1 LSTGKNDIWMPLYIG
16 DYLADTMH
24 LTTLQHGAYLLLL
37 FHLWRRG
44 VLPDDDTTLAKVTGL
59 TPLEW
64 VSIRPALASFFK
76 IGDGLWQHSRV
87 ERERSR
93 IAARQESLGRKGK
106 AAAEKRWAGHAS
118 GIRQALPENAI
129 PEPQSESEP
138 DTKPDTDSKAEI
150 EAASTS
156 ASRHRL
162 FRSILAEYW
171 KAKNHASPEMPWQ
184 GRDAKALSDLLAA
197 CPHLTEDQFRLM
209 LANRARSPVA
219 HGDRVFLWIANITRF
234 QEEMTVYNR
243 PASAGGYAT
252 RAEINRDSVYDAVSG
267 AWELAQEHAG
277 GTGQAGAKPTGATHR
292 RMLVADG

>member
-1 LSTGKNDIWMPLYIG
+1 MPLYIG

-44 VLPDDDTTLAKVTGL
+44 TLPDDDSTLAKVTGL

-76 IGDGLWQHSRV
+76 LNDGFWQHSRV
-87 ERERSR
+87 ERERLR
-93 IAARQESLGRKGK
+93 IAERNDSLGKKGR
-106 AAAEKRWAGHAS
+106 AAAEKRWGKNAS
-118 GIRQALPENAI
+118 GIAGALPENAI
-129 PEPQSESEP
+129 PQSQSQSEP
-138 DTKPDTDSKAEI
+138 DTKAEV
-150 EAASTS
+150 ETTSTSS
-156 ASRHRL
+156 ASRHAL

-171 KAKNHASPEMPWQ
+171 KAKNHTSPEMPWQ

-197 CPHLTEDQFRLM
+197 CPHLTAEQFRMM

-219 HGDRVFLWIANITRF
+219 HGDRIFLWIANITRF
-234 QEEMTVYNR
+234 QEEMTAFNR
-243 PASAGGYAT
+243 PASAGGHVS
-252 RAEINRDSVYDAVSG
+252 RAEINSNSVLDAVQQ
-267 AWELAQEHAG
+267 AWELAQGHAG
-277 GTGQAGAKPTGATHR
+277 GIREAGVEPADFDER